1 MLTAQIQSLAISA
14 EMMNRVET
22 VYPTLLWDENDMV
35 LIDTAY
41 PGQLP
46 LLKDAIKQLGLD
58 ATQVTGLILTHQ
70 DMDHIG
76 CATPLKEELGEKV
89 KIFAHRIERPYIQG
103 DLMLLKLTP
112 EAIEMAVSALPDSV
126 PAEWK
131 AAFRRTLEN
140 PPKAR
145 VNTELRERELLPYCG
160 GLLVLATP
168 GHTPGHISLYHPSS
182 KTLIAGDA
190 LQVVSGQLELPDP
203 LQCSDY
209 TLAKQSLRQLLD
221 YDIDNV
227 FCHHGGQYL
236 GQGNKRIRELIQ
248 EL

>member
-1 MLTAQIQSLAISA
+1 MQTAQIQSLPISA

-22 VYPTLLWDENDMV
+22 VFPTLLWDENDMV

-46 LLKDAIKQLGLD
+46 LLKNAIKQLGLD
-58 ATQVTGLILTHQ
+58 ASRVTGLILTHQ

-76 CATPLKEELGEKV
+76 CASPLKEELGEMV
-89 KIFAHRIERPYIQG
+89 EVFAHRIEKPYIQG

-112 EAIEMAVSALPDSV
+112 EAIDIAVSALPDSV

-140 PPKAR
+140 PPKVR
-145 VNTELRERELLPYCG
+145 VDTEIRELELLPYCG

-168 GHTPGHISLYHPSS
+168 GHTPGHISLYHRSS
-182 KTLIAGDA
+182 KTMIAGDA
-190 LQVVSGQLELPDP
+190 LRVVSGELMLPDP
-203 LQCSDY
+203 IHCSDY

-221 YDIDNV
+221 FDIDTV
-227 FCHHGGQYL
+227 LCHHGGEYR
-236 GQGNKRIRELIQ
+236 GQVNERIRELIQ
-248 EL
+248 QI